1 VPLTRISI
9 DVADSSL
16 LLLLFLRSLSTLSA
30 CHIINIRVGHQDM
43 NLMIDWTHI
52 IHVLGYITPKFLHI
66 SLMIMAVLA
75 IFQEWIWLEVGVAK
89 LLFKC

>member
-1 VPLTRISI
+1 MSI

-16 LLLLFLRSLSTLSA
+16 LLLLFLRSLSTLSD
-30 CHIINIRVGHQDM
+30 CHIINIRVGHLDM

-52 IHVLGYITPKFLHI
+52 IHVLGYITPKFLPI

-75 IFQEWIWLEVGVAK
+75 VFQAWIWLEVCVAK
-89 LLFKC
+89 FLFV